1 MSNNNMKFFDA
12 LVSKTKVY
20 LVIIAILLLLIC
32 MLKPICIIPSII
44 IYAIIVV
51 YTLWTDNKRKAE
63 LSERIKELNFNVDKV
78 SKRSLINSPFPLI
91 MAETNGNI
99 IWKNAKFVQEFN
111 NFDINK
117 YLARLLKEIKL
128 EIENNE
134 KIKDNKVITNIVI
147 EKRKYKVIGEY
158 IKTKSNDKKEE
169 IWFSMISKDASKG
182 TALEKLANYLSIPI
196 QNTIAI
202 GNDNNDLSMIKVAGI
217 GVAVSNATIDLKNN
231 ADKIIDSNDEDGI
244 AKYLSEIFL

>member
-117 YLARLLKEIKL
+117 YLAKLLKEIKL

-134 KIKDNKVITNIVI
+134 KIKDNKVITNTDFYI
-147 EKRKYKVIGEY
+147 RYKLGLLNDDDD
-158 IKTKSNDKKEE
+158 KTK
-169 IWFSMISKDASKG
+169 
-182 TALEKLANYLSIPI
+182 Y
-196 QNTIAI
+196 
-202 GNDNNDLSMIKVAGI
+202 
-217 GVAVSNATIDLKNN
+217 
-231 ADKIIDSNDEDGI
+231 
-244 AKYLSEIFL
+244 YIFLMKQKKKNWQKK

>member
-78 SKRSLINSPFPLI
+78 SK
-91 MAETNGNI
+91 
-99 IWKNAKFVQEFN
+99 
-111 NFDINK
+111 DH
-117 YLARLLKEIKL
+117 
-128 EIENNE
+128 
-134 KIKDNKVITNIVI
+134 
-147 EKRKYKVIGEY
+147 
-158 IKTKSNDKKEE
+158 
-169 IWFSMISKDASKG
+169 
-182 TALEKLANYLSIPI
+182 
-196 QNTIAI
+196 
-202 GNDNNDLSMIKVAGI
+202 
-217 GVAVSNATIDLKNN
+217 
-231 ADKIIDSNDEDGI
+231 
-244 AKYLSEIFL
+244 

>member
-1 MSNNNMKFFDA
+1 M
-12 LVSKTKVY
+12 
-20 LVIIAILLLLIC
+20 
-32 MLKPICIIPSII
+32 
-44 IYAIIVV
+44 
-51 YTLWTDNKRKAE
+51 
-63 LSERIKELNFNVDKV
+63 IK
-78 SKRSLINSPFPLI
+78 
-91 MAETNGNI
+91 
-99 IWKNAKFVQEFN
+99 
-111 NFDINK
+111 
-117 YLARLLKEIKL
+117 
-128 EIENNE
+128 
-134 KIKDNKVITNIVI
+134 
-147 EKRKYKVIGEY
+147 KYKQKVEEQYKLRI
-158 IKTKSNDKKEE
+158 IDTSNDKKEE

>member
-117 YLARLLKEIKL
+117 YLAKLLKEIKL

-147 EKRKYKVIGEY
+147 EKRKYLTYKIVAKQIDRLKLFYLRIITIRVFYEKEVFIRRGDAY
-158 IKTKSNDKKEE
+158 ICLRVVFRRNFYRRSGNALLRVKPKAARGKKR
-169 IWFSMISKDASKG
+169 FH
-182 TALEKLANYLSIPI
+182 Y
-196 QNTIAI
+196 
-202 GNDNNDLSMIKVAGI
+202 
-217 GVAVSNATIDLKNN
+217 
-231 ADKIIDSNDEDGI
+231 
-244 AKYLSEIFL
+244 FLRQFVN